1 MVSFIFSRFEASKLS
16 TSFIHCLISIFATIT
31 MQDAARAQSRGRML
45 VSAEHERSLSRSPF
59 SPTKLMAPPPP
70 GRNSGDF
77 SKYRSRN
84 GLSRAS
90 SVSSATTSRD
100 IDTMYSASSV
110 NSPASTCYNS
120 EASDWTP
127 GLNFDS
133 WRIQR
138 QSRHHYRQL
147 STGSSNW
154 GWSYESDNEQKRR
167 DYEQYHHVRYVSWC

>member
-1 MVSFIFSRFEASKLS
+1 
-16 TSFIHCLISIFATIT
+16 
-31 MQDAARAQSRGRML
+31 MQDSARAQSRGRML
-45 VSAEHERSLSRSPF
+45 VSAEHDRSLSGSPF
-59 SPTKLMAPPPP
+59 SPTKLMAPPP

-120 EASDWTP
+120 EASDWTSS
-127 GLNFDS
+127 LNFDS
-133 WRIQR
+133 WRMQR

-147 STGSSNW
+147 STSSSNW
-154 GWSYESDNEQKRR
+154 GASFESDNERKSR
-167 DYEQYHHVRYVSWC
+167 DYEHYHHVRYVS